1 LKKEGYS
8 DTQNDLEQL
17 IEIINKT
24 DLSKEQIQRELKEH
38 RLFEY
43 MNFKSDTFSFDIVI
57 LIFEKEKVKNVTK
70 QW

>member
-1 LKKEGYS
+1 MQKEGNS

-43 MNFKSDTFSFDIVI
+43 MNFKLDTISLDRVI
-57 LIFEKEKVKNVTK
+57 LIFEKEKLKNVTK

>member
-1 LKKEGYS
+1 MKKEGYS

-43 MNFKSDTFSFDIVI
+43 MNFKSDTFSIDIVI

>member
-1 LKKEGYS
+1 MQKEGNS

-17 IEIINKT
+17 IEIIIKT

-43 MNFKSDTFSFDIVI
+43 MNFKLDTISLDRVI
-57 LIFEKEKVKNVTK
+57 LIFEKEKLKNVTK